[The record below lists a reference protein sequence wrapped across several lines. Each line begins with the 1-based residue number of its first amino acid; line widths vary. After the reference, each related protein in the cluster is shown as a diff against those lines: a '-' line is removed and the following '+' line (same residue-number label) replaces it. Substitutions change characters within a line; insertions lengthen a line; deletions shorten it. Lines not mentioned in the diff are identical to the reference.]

1 MRSKIAVFYG
11 AGKPLQLEECEIP
24 ALCQGEVLVKN
35 EYVTLCRSDIST
47 YTGKRIEKTPTI
59 LGHEIVGRV
68 VALGEGNP
76 VLDLEGRPLAIGE
89 RVTWAIYAS
98 NPDGEMARRGIP
110 QKAPDLFKYGHEQ
123 LTERNTLHGGLAEY
137 TLLRRYTPVLP
148 LAETVPPAAAAI
160 INCAVSTVAGSL
172 RLAVEKSPGAK
183 WWSVGLACWVL
194 SPVPCVGKKG
204 LLKSLPW
211 TLTGNAWMWHGAL
224 GLRKC
229 IALAILRTNCL
240 RLMCLLTTAGRLQRW
255 RLPWATLPSV
265 AWRSG

>member
-137 TLLRRYTPVLP
+137 TLLRRASY
-148 LAETVPPAAAAI
+148 ARFAFGR
-160 INCAVSTVAGSL
+160 NCPAGSGSHHQL
-172 RLAVEKSPGAK
+172 RGFHRCRFAPLGWKNRRAQSGGPWG
-183 WWSVGLACWVL
+183 WHVGYCRLCLV
-194 SPVPCVGKKG
+194 SGKRG
-204 LLKSLPW
+204 
-211 TLTGNAWMWHGAL
+211 
-224 GLRKC
+224 C
-229 IALAILRTNCL
+229 
-240 RLMCLLTTAGRLQRW
+240 
-255 RLPWATLPSV
+255 
-265 AWRSG
+265 

>member
-148 LAETVPPAAAAI
+148 LWTRMSCCSRLLRAI
-160 INCAVSTVAGSL
+160 CPS
-172 RLAVEKSPGAK
+172 
-183 WWSVGLACWVL
+183 CWVR
-194 SPVPCVGKKG
+194 
-204 LLKSLPW
+204 
-211 TLTGNAWMWHGAL
+211 WHGGSAL
-224 GLRKC
+224 HILLIKC
-229 IALAILRTNCL
+229 VVSSTCAAF
-240 RLMCLLTTAGRLQRW
+240 GY
-255 RLPWATLPSV
+255 
-265 AWRSG
+265 

>member
-59 LGHEIVGRV
+59 LGHEIVGWV

-137 TLLRRYTPVLP
+137 TLLRR
-148 LAETVPPAAAAI
+148 
-160 INCAVSTVAGSL
+160 
-172 RLAVEKSPGAK
+172 EKSPGAK

-211 TLTGNAWMWHGAL
+211 TLTGNAWMWHGVL

-229 IALAILRTNCL
+229 IALAIPRTNCL

-255 RLPWATLPSV
+255 KLPWATLPSV